1 VITDGEKPI
10 ALAGVMGG
18 LDTEI
23 DENTTNVLIEAANF
37 EPIHIRK
44 TARRNGLH
52 SESSMRNERG
62 INKATVAESGA
73 FAAEMIADLAK
84 GEVVE
89 GSERVSAIDL
99 TPILVTS
106 SLAYEIGRAS
116 CRDRVWRWV
125 EFVGV

>member
-1 VITDGEKPI
+1 
-10 ALAGVMGG
+10 AGVMVS
-18 LDTEI
+18 LDTQI
-23 DENTTNVLIEAANF
+23 YENTTYILIAAANF

-89 GSERVSAIDL
+89 GSERVSEFDLIPIMLTAIIAL
-99 TPILVTS
+99 
-106 SLAYEIGRAS
+106 
-116 CRDRVWRWV
+116 
-125 EFVGV
+125 FNK